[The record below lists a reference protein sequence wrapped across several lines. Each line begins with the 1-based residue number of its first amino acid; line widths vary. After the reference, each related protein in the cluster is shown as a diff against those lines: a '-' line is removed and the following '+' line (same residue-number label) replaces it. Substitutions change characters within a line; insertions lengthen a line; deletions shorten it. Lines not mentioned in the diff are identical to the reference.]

1 MSNNATATN
10 NTATNAG
17 TTTPEDK
24 KPRAERLNRKAAADF
39 PIKDAKS
46 AQAYVDGVLRLTAT
60 EKNQP
65 MYNGHGF
72 TTPAGLATQDVENLV
87 RMSVSISA
95 AIAQKISD
103 PTQTEAA
110 TRGLAICG
118 EYNSEARD
126 LAQTAHDERV
136 LAEAARIK
144 ARQQTAKKN

>member
-1 MSNNATATN
+1 MTTNATATN
-10 NTATNAG
+10 TTATNAG
-17 TTTPEDK
+17 NAEDK

-46 AQAYVDGVLRLTAT
+46 AQSYVDGVLRLTAT

-72 TTPAGLATQDVENLV
+72 TTPAGLATQDVDNLV

-110 TRGLAICG
+110 TRALAICG
-118 EYNSEARD
+118 EYNNDAAN